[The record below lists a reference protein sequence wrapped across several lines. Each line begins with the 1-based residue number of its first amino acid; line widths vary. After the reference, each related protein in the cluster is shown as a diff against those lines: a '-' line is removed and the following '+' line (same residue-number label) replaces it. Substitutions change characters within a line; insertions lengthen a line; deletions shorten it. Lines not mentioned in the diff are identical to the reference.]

1 MIRLSTDEINNKY
14 DSFLLDNLKLD
25 IVFENYMFVGE
36 EKWNNQLYMQY
47 YILYRIK
54 DCIFTKGI
62 SINNVGTEKNAHVR
76 ALLEDVYKNYTRVGE
91 QYEFNRFFSIYKDRD
106 LLKVFNAKYEPDV
119 AKVLDELIENNKRMD
134 LLR

>member
-1 MIRLSTDEINNKY
+1 MIRLSTDDFNNKY
-14 DSFLLDNLKLD
+14 DSFLLENLKLD

-62 SINNVGTEKNAHVR
+62 YINNVGTEKNAHVR